1 MRFKVRSCII
11 FHISLHLIHSALNT
25 VLSELQKTSLN
36 KP

>member
-11 FHISLHLIHSALNT
+11 FHISLHLIHSAL
-25 VLSELQKTSLN
+25 SELQKTSLN